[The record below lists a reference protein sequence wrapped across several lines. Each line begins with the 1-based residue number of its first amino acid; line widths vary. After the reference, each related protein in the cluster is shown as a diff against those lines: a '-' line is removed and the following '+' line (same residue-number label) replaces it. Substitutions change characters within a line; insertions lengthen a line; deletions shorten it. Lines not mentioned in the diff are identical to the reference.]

1 MVFTGKDVT
10 FYRCV
15 QIFNNHLHFGNTIA
29 LAIII
34 LLLIPLQ
41 DNKIVK
47 QYDQNWFY
55 YPSSET
61 IFSYASDIGITV
73 SINTILL
80 LMSSNPDSAL
90 QKTTL
95 SFNVRSERDILKY
108 GRANDQ
114 WNCCVKERSNT
125 LWFIYSWNSIERN
138 PVAFGLVKRFW
149 SVVASTFKSIAM
161 HTNLQSESPMGR
173 ITGEN

>member
-1 MVFTGKDVT
+1 MAFTGKAVT

-29 LAIII
+29 LSIII
-34 LLLIPLQ
+34 LLPIPLQ

-61 IFSYASDIGITV
+61 IFPYASDIGITV

-80 LMSSNPDSAL
+80 LMSSNPVSAL
-90 QKTTL
+90 QKATL
-95 SFNVRSERDILKY
+95 SFNVRSLRSILKHD
-108 GRANDQ
+108 RANDQ
-114 WNCCVKERSNT
+114 WNCCMIERSNT
-125 LWFIYSWNSIERN
+125 LWFIYSWNFIERN
-138 PVAFGLVKRFW
+138 PVAVGLFQRFW
-149 SVVASTFKSIAM
+149 SVAASTFKSNAM
-161 HTNLQSESPMGR
+161 HTNL
-173 ITGEN
+173 